1 VHDTSAALANITAPA
16 DAQHVADWIDETGTG
31 ITWGRCVRGTRGAT
45 AGIEIVVAGWQSA
58 DGPRSGDDF
67 PLLTILTAFFAPTGA
82 ASKAIPAAPGPGD
95 LLTLTSKPVR

>member
-1 VHDTSAALANITAPA
+1 LLDDPAVHDTSAALANITAPA

-67 PLLTILTAFFAPTGA
+67 PTVDDIDRIFCAHRRGLE
-82 ASKAIPAAPGPGD
+82 SYSRGPW
-95 LLTLTSKPVR
+95 TR